1 MGLSPGYTL
10 PGVLN
15 GVRGGM
21 FGGPRV
27 GVVPGLG
34 PCISTVTPCGM
45 LPIRTMASLYT
56 IGGSLFGVGGTVA
69 GGGVLAGTFMNSPGS
84 ICSAWRAVVEYP
96 CGCTFLEGTGSASL
110 TRCR

>member
-21 FGGPRV
+21 TGLPCRGFIS
-27 GVVPGLG
+27 GVG

-45 LPIRTMASLYT
+45 LPIRTM
-56 IGGSLFGVGGTVA
+56 VGA
-69 GGGVLAGTFMNSPGS
+69 FPGGVVPAIAAGTFMNSPGS
-84 ICSAWRAVVEYP
+84 ICSAWPAVVEYP
-96 CGCTFLEGTGSASL
+96 AGSTFGEGAGSRSL
-110 TRCR
+110 VRWR